1 MSSSMGHRRAALKKA
16 WSVSIW
22 TTILLLCA
30 LGGQRAAAQAM
41 EGFSWTDLH
50 QDNERV
56 AAVTKSLEGEKFTA
70 LREIAVVGDAALV
83 ITSTR
88 ANPTARPEQDQY
100 TAYSLDLK
108 SPDQKPELL
117 MTGTNLEFRDWL
129 RFVREGETEL
139 VATYDDCSDC
149 RATTFLTSFYV
160 DEKTKKWRARWPRE
174 VAGAPLFS
182 ATPGNPGETDQV
194 YALMLGE
201 DGRALLVTW
210 SHFQQKKGVG
220 VPGED
225 YLFEYDVDPAS
236 GRERVRPIYGA
247 DATPLKLRLCKAE
260 GKALDIAAGQD
271 TASCTQIVKPVSAK
285 ASTRHTHHHKR
296 VYTKPLVGESNPSKP
311 HK

>member
-1 MSSSMGHRRAALKKA
+1 MSGSIGHCWAALKRA
-16 WSVSIW
+16 WIVSIW
-22 TTILLLCA
+22 TMILLLYACC
-30 LGGQRAAAQAM
+30 GQRASAQAI
-41 EGFSWTDLH
+41 EGFGWTDLH
-50 QDNERV
+50 QETERV
-56 AAVTKSLEGEKFTA
+56 AAVSKSLEGEKFTA

-88 ANPTARPEQDQY
+88 ATPTARPDQDQY
-100 TAYSLDLK
+100 AAYSLDLK
-108 SPDQKPELL
+108 SADQKPELL
-117 MTGTNLEFRDWL
+117 MTGTHLQFRDWL
-129 RFVREGETEL
+129 RFMREGDTEL

-149 RATTFLTSFYV
+149 RATMFLTSFYV

-182 ATPGNPGETDQV
+182 ATPGNPGETDQA

-210 SHFQQKKGVG
+210 SHFQQKKG

-247 DATPLKLRLCKAE
+247 DAPPLKLRLCKAE
-260 GKALDIAAGQD
+260 GEALGIAAGQD
-271 TASCTQIVKPVSAK
+271 TASCTQIVKATVPK
-285 ASTRHTHHHKR
+285 APASRHTHHHKR

>member
-1 MSSSMGHRRAALKKA
+1 MVFLLYACCGQSSS
-16 WSVSIW
+16 
-22 TTILLLCA
+22 
-30 LGGQRAAAQAM
+30 AQVM
-41 EGFSWTDLH
+41 EGFAWTDLH
-50 QDNERV
+50 QENERV
-56 AAVTKSLEGEKFTA
+56 AAVSKSLEGEKYTA

-88 ANPTARPEQDQY
+88 ANPTAKPEQDQY

-108 SPDQKPELL
+108 SPDAKPELL
-117 MTGTNLEFRDWL
+117 MTGTHLQFRDWL
-129 RFVREGETEL
+129 RFIREGDTEL

-160 DEKTKKWRARWPRE
+160 DDKTKKWRARWPRE

-194 YALMLGE
+194 YALMMGE

-210 SHFQQKKGVG
+210 SHFQQKKGAPG
-220 VPGED
+220 GED

-247 DATPLKLRLCKAE
+247 DAPPLKLRLCKAE
-260 GKALDIAAGQD
+260 GEALGIAAGQD
-271 TASCTQIVKPVSAK
+271 SASCTQIVKPTAPK
-285 ASTRHTHHHKR
+285 APARHSHHHKR
-296 VYTKPLVGESNPSKP
+296 VYTKPLVGSSDPSKP